1 MKTTQTKLGV
11 LFGFFLAVSMTATPA
26 RAAAAIAGGLAGA
39 AAGNAGVSRPEL
51 PAAAAGGMGSGAA
64 GFGRDPFA
72 AGNATADAAFS
83 RQPFDR
89 SDATG
94 DTPPPQRRSSP
105 VTGSTGLDANASAH
119 ASAEGRTHGLAIAA
133 AASGGLTT
141 SLSTDE
147 TQAAIHRASFA
158 DRARLSTDIEARLQA
173 SEKLV
178 AELEADAKAWEGK
191 SRSSL
196 AKSVAEV
203 RKQQKEV
210 RASLK
215 AAAKA
220 SEKNWG
226 KVQSELAKSYD
237 DLAHVVANAEV
248 TAKASTTAAAT
259 AGNSR

>member
-11 LFGFFLAVSMTATPA
+11 LFGFILAVSVTANPA
-26 RAAAAIAGGLAGA
+26 RAAAAIAGGLAGG
-39 AAGNAGVSRPEL
+39 AAGNAGIARPEL
-51 PAAAAGGMGSGAA
+51 PAAAAGGVGSGAA
-64 GFGRDPFA
+64 GLGRDPFA
-72 AGNATADAAFS
+72 SGNAAADAALS
-83 RQPFDR
+83 RPPFDPA
-89 SDATG
+89 DATN
-94 DTPPPQRRSSP
+94 DESPRRRSGVP
-105 VTGSTGLDANASAH
+105 VPPSTGLNANASAH

-141 SLSTDE
+141 SLATDE
-147 TQAAIHRASFA
+147 TQAAIHRAGFA
-158 DRARLSTDIEARLQA
+158 ERARLTTDIEARLQA

-178 AELEADAKAWEGK
+178 AELEADAKDVEGK
-191 SRSSL
+191 SRSAL
-196 AKSVAEV
+196 AKSVVEI

-226 KVQSELAKSYD
+226 KVQSNLAKSYD

-248 TAKASTTAAAT
+248 TAKASSTAAAET
-259 AGNSR
+259 RQPR